1 MRGTTV
7 PEWDV
12 SLKEPLV
19 QPARV
24 LLLAPERFQHRKV
37 AQDLTTGALGP
48 RFQHFQDLQIE
59 CLDTE
64 LPAIFLECEVQRRCR
79 SGAPGESHLAFHAS
93 QIGCGS
99 NENSVVAMV
108 HDPEYARLR
117 SILLVL
123 IDKLFAARLL
133 GHDESFI
140 GFSGSR
146 TLERVLL

>member
-37 AQDLTTGALGP
+37 AQDLTAGALWP
-48 RFQHFQDLQIE
+48 RFQHFQDLEIKR
-59 CLDTE
+59 LDAE
-64 LPAIFLECEVQRRCR
+64 FPAIFLECEVQRRCR
-79 SGAPGESHLAFHAS
+79 SRSPGESHLAFHAS
-93 QIGCGS
+93 QIGGGA
-99 NENSVVAMV
+99 NEHSVVAMV

-117 SILLVL
+117 
-123 IDKLFAARLL
+123 
-133 GHDESFI
+133 
-140 GFSGSR
+140 
-146 TLERVLL
+146 